1 MSLRV
6 LGMPGQ
12 LGPVRRLAT
21 GKDSLIP
28 NIPLARLVARS
39 LAMDMPTFGDLQRV
53 RGVRV

>member
-1 MSLRV
+1 M